1 VFISQQ
7 DNGGCYEP
15 VRERQVVLS
24 FQRMLPALR
33 LVYQDEIMMMTVHH
47 WLAVGASN
55 MLLGAWVAR
64 QRRTVG
70 VGVRP
75 PDVCNRIY
83 TKARG
88 NRGNEIPTP
97 RSLNIY
103 HHMLPMIYIIMLQK
117 TVRMTL
123 IRIKQND
130 TADDDESEAAPND
143 FLTKVSAIVSGSI
156 TRCRIH
162 T

>member
-1 VFISQQ
+1 
-7 DNGGCYEP
+7 
-15 VRERQVVLS
+15 
-24 FQRMLPALR
+24 
-33 LVYQDEIMMMTVHH
+33 
-47 WLAVGASN
+47 
-55 MLLGAWVAR
+55 
-64 QRRTVG
+64 
-70 VGVRP
+70 
-75 PDVCNRIY
+75 
-83 TKARG
+83 
-88 NRGNEIPTP
+88 
-97 RSLNIY
+97 
-103 HHMLPMIYIIMLQK
+103 MLQK